1 MSNYEDNNNNNK
13 VISSAEFQTVFFK
26 AEDILNT
33 LIKFLGTEEYEMMF
47 ESIDN
52 TTEESTFKTGLML
65 APSIIYAYCRKFYG
79 KSVPKE
85 EKEND

>member
-1 MSNYEDNNNNNK
+1 MSDYENNNNNNL
-13 VISSAEFQTVFFK
+13 IGTSSELQTVFFK

-47 ESIDN
+47 ESIEN
-52 TTEESTFKTGLML
+52 TTEESTFKAGLML
-65 APSIIYAYCRKFYG
+65 APSIIYAHCRKFYG
-79 KSVPKE
+79 KSVSK

>member
-1 MSNYEDNNNNNK
+1 MNDNT
-13 VISSAEFQTVFFK
+13 IRSLEFQTVFFK

-47 ESIDN
+47 ESIDS
-52 TTEESTFKTGLML
+52 TTEESTFKAGLML
-65 APSIIYAYCRKFYG
+65 APSIIFANCRKFYG
-79 KSVPKE
+79 KPAIPTE

>member
-1 MSNYEDNNNNNK
+1 MTDYKNNNNNNL
-13 VISSAEFQTVFFK
+13 IGGSECQIVFFK

-47 ESIDN
+47 ESIEN
-52 TTEESTFKTGLML
+52 TTEESTFKAGLML
-65 APSIIYAYCRKFYG
+65 APSIIFAHCRKFYG
-79 KSVPKE
+79 KPAIPTE

>member
-1 MSNYEDNNNNNK
+1 MNGKIGTNSEMQN
-13 VISSAEFQTVFFK
+13 VFFK

-47 ESIDN
+47 ESIEN
-52 TTEESTFKTGLML
+52 TTEESTFKAGLML

-79 KSVPKE
+79 SKATSESPE
-85 EKEND
+85 EKKND